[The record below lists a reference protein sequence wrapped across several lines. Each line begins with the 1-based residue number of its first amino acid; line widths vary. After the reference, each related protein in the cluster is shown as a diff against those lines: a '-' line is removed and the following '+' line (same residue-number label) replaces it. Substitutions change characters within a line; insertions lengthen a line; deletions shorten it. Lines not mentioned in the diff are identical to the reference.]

1 MHCEILLK
9 CKIVL
14 YFNILYMGW
23 KSWLD
28 ANYRKKKKVYY
39 SQPSCIYL
47 TLKTVNIVK
56 LFILLL
62 LLLLL
67 IIIINILNK
76 CDLII
81 NKHNKC
87 VF

>member
-1 MHCEILLK
+1 MHCETMHCEILLK

-28 ANYRKKKKVYY
+28 AIYRKTKKVSY

-47 TLKTVNIVK
+47 TLNSYLFDSKYSEIIYIIV
-56 LFILLL
+56 IIT
-62 LLLLL
+62 
-67 IIIINILNK
+67 IIIAN
-76 CDLII
+76 
-81 NKHNKC
+81 HY
-87 VF
+87 